1 MGEAPF
7 IVLQAPLGDSL
18 QWLSFRDPVATL
30 LADEI
35 SEVLP
40 LLREIDSA
48 TERGLWAAGFLS
60 YEAAPAFDAAMR
72 VRAAGD
78 LPLAWFG
85 LFEKPEFVELPT
97 ESLPSSRLPGQWEP
111 TVSESDYQ
119 RAIESIHRAISRG
132 DTYQINYTFSLEAPF
147 EGDARSLFGA
157 LVRGQRSRCCA
168 FVDIGRWALC
178 SASPE
183 LFFRLE
189 DERLLSRPMKGTAP
203 RGRTLEEDE
212 RSAAWLQASP
222 KNRAENVMIVDMMRH
237 DLGRIATPGSV
248 EVTDL
253 WQLEKYPSLF
263 QLTSTVEARTQAPLS
278 EIFQALFP
286 CASITGA
293 PKIRAMETIADLET
307 HPRGAYTG
315 AIGYAAPGRKARFN
329 VAIRTVQVD
338 RHAGLARFG
347 TGGGI
352 VAESMATEEWEEART
367 KALVLGTTVPEFR
380 LLETIRWDP
389 EEGFSLLERHLSRLA
404 RSAEYFNFELQ
415 SGLLEGRLQK
425 ASGEWPREVH
435 RVRLLVDSSGEPE
448 IEAEPL
454 SLDDQVWKLALAR
467 HPVDRRDRFLFHK
480 TTHRDVYDSAA
491 SAFPD
496 HDDVVL
502 WNEEG
507 EVTETTIA
515 NLVLRKDGK
524 LLTPALDSG
533 LLPGT
538 LREEL
543 LAEERLHERVVT
555 IQDLQSAEEIFL
567 INSVRGWIPAI
578 LDLATLETHEG
589 IPA

>member
-18 QWLSFRDPVATL
+18 KWLSFRDPVATL
-30 LADEI
+30 LADES

-157 LVRGQRSRCCA
+157 LVRGQQSRCCA

-347 TGGGI
+347 T
-352 VAESMATEEWEEART
+352 MN
-367 KALVLGTTVPEFR
+367 TTLPPGANTR
-380 LLETIRWDP
+380 QI
-389 EEGFSLLERHLSRLA
+389 
-404 RSAEYFNFELQ
+404 
-415 SGLLEGRLQK
+415 
-425 ASGEWPREVH
+425 
-435 RVRLLVDSSGEPE
+435 SSSNAAG
-448 IEAEPL
+448 L
-454 SLDDQVWKLALAR
+454 SLI
-467 HPVDRRDRFLFHK
+467 H
-480 TTHRDVYDSAA
+480 
-491 SAFPD
+491 
-496 HDDVVL
+496 
-502 WNEEG
+502 
-507 EVTETTIA
+507 I
-515 NLVLRKDGK
+515 
-524 LLTPALDSG
+524 
-533 LLPGT
+533 
-538 LREEL
+538 
-543 LAEERLHERVVT
+543 
-555 IQDLQSAEEIFL
+555 
-567 INSVRGWIPAI
+567 
-578 LDLATLETHEG
+578 
-589 IPA
+589 